1 MRDAPSARV
10 LYLAKVISV
19 DDNTITIN
27 AWGSTNRNHVTGK
40 YLPVYIRDRD
50 NLPTAKPRS
59 QAVTPWS
66 WQLPTAAVADLC
78 VLRDVC
84 ILPSGRL
91 DAASHKLVRRLPA
104 TFEFRQ
110 FAS

>member
-1 MRDAPSARV
+1 MFRRHLSNIRRWRGPLPSASADDDGILPLVLDVEVGEFAFVRDAPSAKV

-50 NLPTAKPRS
+50 NLPTTKPHN
-59 QAVTPWS
+59 QAVTP
-66 WQLPTAAVADLC
+66 
-78 VLRDVC
+78 
-84 ILPSGRL
+84 
-91 DAASHKLVRRLPA
+91 
-104 TFEFRQ
+104 
-110 FAS
+110 